1 MAPLMTT
8 ELSLVEFACDAAAL
22 SVLACHDTQIAQKT
36 VTHKTAAPHD
46 VTAAFWPPSKTR
58 QKSNGASVLAGRLNS
73 LFLQE
78 NVNTGLKNIVVVWT
92 PVQTFD

>member
-8 ELSLVEFACDAAAL
+8 ELSLVEFAFDAEAL
-22 SVLACHDTQIAQKT
+22 SVLACHDTHIAQKT
-36 VTHKTAAPHD
+36 VTHAAPHD
-46 VTAAFWPPSKTR
+46 VTVVFCPPSKTR
-58 QKSNGASVLAGRLNS
+58 QKSNGVSVLAGRLKS

-92 PVQTFD
+92 PIETFD